1 MSDSN
6 IKITQNSG
14 GINVIGRNVRI
25 DRMHGIQP
33 ELSPAPQKRK
43 HAFDDKKIFIVHGHD
58 GNDRYVLK
66 DYLQNTLHYPEP
78 IILSDTAG
86 RGRTIIE
93 CFEDETEHVG
103 LVFVLVTPDD
113 LVNENSKRARQNV
126 IFELGYFMGKL
137 GRKSGR
143 VIVLR
148 KGDVDIPSDLGGIL
162 YISIDNGI
170 AAAGEQI
177 RKAIEAV
184 GTAFLED

>member
-1 MSDSN
+1 MSGSD
-6 IKITQNSG
+6 IRITQNGS
-14 GINVIGRNVRI
+14 GINAIGRNVRI
-25 DRMHGIQP
+25 DGVHSTQSQLP
-33 ELSPAPQKRK
+33 PAPQKK
-43 HAFDDKKIFIVHGHD
+43 KCTFDDKKIFIVHGHD
-58 GNDRYVLK
+58 ENERYVLK
-66 DYLQNTLHYPEP
+66 DYLQNTLNYPEP

-103 LVFVLVTPDD
+103 LVFVLATPDD
-113 LVNENSKRARQNV
+113 FVNENSRRARQNV
-126 IFELGYFMGKL
+126 IFELGYCMGKL

-162 YISIDNGI
+162 YINIDNGI

-184 GTAFLED
+184 ATTSLED